1 MFHYSIQTAIQAVF
15 LGHGEVRS
23 QQRIHGRAQIPLAMH
38 AKLAAWIQQPV
49 HHQKLQPF
57 FPLPLPPEIR
67 PDAYP
72 KTHRAPVGATTRTL
86 TSNYRTDADVAV
98 RVDRKSVV

>member
-49 HHQKLQPF
+49 HHQKLQHF
-57 FPLPLPPEIR
+57 FPCHFLPRSGQTRI
-67 PDAYP
+67 P
-72 KTHRAPVGATTRTL
+72 KLIEPQLVPQLAP
-86 TSNYRTDADVAV
+86 
-98 RVDRKSVV
+98 